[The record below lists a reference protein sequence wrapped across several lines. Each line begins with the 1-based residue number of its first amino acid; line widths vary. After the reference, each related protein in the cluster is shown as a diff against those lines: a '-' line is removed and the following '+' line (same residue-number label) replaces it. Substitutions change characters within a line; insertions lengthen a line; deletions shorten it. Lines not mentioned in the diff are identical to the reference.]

1 MDEGLR
7 FSKIKKNPMMIMKIY
22 VVCYRAS
29 IVDLFSTFKNVL
41 HCD

>member
-1 MDEGLR
+1 
-7 FSKIKKNPMMIMKIY
+7 MMIMKIY

-41 HCD
+41 HCDWDLFDFEIKQNC